1 MIQQPLFK
9 PQTEWLPPEEFP
21 DLSKYDEIS
30 IDLETKDPNLN
41 IRRGSGS
48 VVGVGEIVGIAV
60 AVRNWC
66 GYYPIA
72 HEGGGNMDRAKVL
85 KWFQGVLNTPA
96 TKIFHNAMYDVCWIR
111 ALGLSI
117 SGKIVDTM
125 IASALV
131 DENQMR
137 YDLNNCAKRYTGKGK
152 NETDL
157 YAAAKDW
164 GVDAKAEMYKL
175 PAIYVGAYAEK
186 DAEITLALWQEL
198 KKEIDLQDINSIMDM
213 ETELFPCLV
222 DMKFKGVRVDVEA
235 AHKLKNTLVEQEKQS
250 LQEIK
255 KETGIDTQIWAARS
269 IAQVFDKLDLDYD
282 RTEKTSAPSFTKN
295 FLQNHPHPVV
305 KQIAQAREIN
315 KAHTTFIDTI
325 LKHSHKGRIHADINQ
340 LRGDNGGT
348 VTGRFSYS
356 NPNLQQIPARN
367 KDLGPMIRSLFI
379 PEDGCVWG
387 CFDYNQQ
394 EPRLVVHFAA
404 TTAGIKENN
413 SVKEIVNNYSNN
425 DIDFHKT
432 VADMAGI
439 SRLQAKTINLGLFY
453 GMGKAKL
460 QAELGLNTKQEAE
473 DLFDKYH
480 ESVPFVKDLMDKTSK
495 KASEDGYIR
504 TLLKR
509 RCNFP
514 KWEINEF
521 RRGQLST
528 TGTRIETEARFIERY
543 KKKYPEAEEEKIN
556 IIRKNLS
563 EDQLEDYSLFDDKN
577 FLSSILSNLSNQID
591 QNILNNLKNI
601 KCFPIFTSQEIYKPK
616 QKNIFLIG
624 DAFFTFLPTFAQGA
638 SQSIEAAF
646 ELYESLKNGNNE
658 FTNQRIERTKMINK
672 KSKFNYK

>member
-1 MIQQPLFK
+1 MMQMPLFK

-21 DLSKYDEIS
+21 DLSKHNEIS

-60 AVRNWC
+60 AVKNWW

-72 HEGGGNMDRAKVL
+72 HEGGGNMERTKVL
-85 KWFQGVLNTPA
+85 KWFQAVLNTPA

-137 YDLNNCAKRYTGKGK
+137 YDLNNCSKRYTGKGK

-186 DAEITLALWQEL
+186 DAEITLDLWQEL
-198 KKEIDLQDINSIMDM
+198 KKEINLQDINSIMDM

-235 AHKLKNTLVEQEKQS
+235 AHKLKTTLLAQEKQS

-269 IAQVFDKLDLDYD
+269 IAQVFDKLNLDYD

-295 FLQNHPHPVV
+295 FLQNHPHPLV
-305 KQIAQAREIN
+305 KHIARAREIN

-325 LKHSHKGRIHADINQ
+325 IKHSYKGRIHAEINQ

-367 KDLGPMIRSLFI
+367 KELGPAIRSLFI
-379 PEDGCVWG
+379 PEEGHTWG
-387 CFDYNQQ
+387 CFDYSQQ
-394 EPRLVVHFAA
+394 EPRLVVHYA
-404 TTAGIKENN
+404 TLQNLYGVDEVLEAYREG
-413 SVKEIVNNYSNN
+413 
-425 DIDFHKT
+425 DADFHDI
-432 VADMAGI
+432 VADMAEI
-439 SRLQAKTINLGLFY
+439 PRSQAKTINLGLFY
-453 GMGKAKL
+453 GMGKNKL
-460 QAELGLNTKQEAE
+460 QAELGVSKEKAE
-473 DLFDKYH
+473 GLFRQYH
-480 ESVPFVKDLMDKTSK
+480 SKVPFVKQLMDNVMQRAQDS
-495 KASEDGYIR
+495 GRIR
-504 TLLKR
+504 TLLGRLCRFHLWEPNQFGIHKALSHEQALAEHGPGIKR
-509 RCNFP
+509 AY
-514 KWEINEF
+514 
-521 RRGQLST
+521 T
-528 TGTRIETEARFIERY
+528 Y
-543 KKKYPEAEEEKIN
+543 KALNKLIQGSAADMTKKAMLELHKEGIIPHIQVHDELDISVKDKQQAELI
-556 IIRKNLS
+556 KNVM
-563 EDQLEDYSLFDDKN
+563 EDAVSLEVPNKVD
-577 FLSSILSNLSNQID
+577 
-591 QNILNNLKNI
+591 
-601 KCFPIFTSQEIYKPK
+601 
-616 QKNIFLIG
+616 
-624 DAFFTFLPTFAQGA
+624 
-638 SQSIEAAF
+638 
-646 ELYESLKNGNNE
+646 YESGPNWGTIKE
-658 FTNQRIERTKMINK
+658 K
-672 KSKFNYK
+672 